1 MKQAIFTFLIA
12 LMIMPSLACAMPV
25 CADDTPAEVSSAQPC
40 AGHHSENNQTD
51 SSSDRQVNLLL
62 DCMGVDLQTADAV
75 SFNTPDL
82 KTSYIAFP
90 FINETLNVQFLN
102 AKTQSIRGPPYRTSF
117 LEPQRPIFLTTQRF
131 RI

>member
-51 SSSDRQVNLLL
+51 SSSDRQKFCAFTLLSA
-62 DCMGVDLQTADAV
+62 DHFYMRNQNNEIQTYYA
-75 SFNTPDL
+75 
-82 KTSYIAFP
+82 IRAFAHSVAYTG
-90 FINETLNVQFLN
+90 E
-102 AKTQSIRGPPYRTSF
+102 GW
-117 LEPQRPIFLTTQRF
+117 